1 MSTFRHF
8 AHLQDIAAVTLK
20 IPQQWALSLMLLCL
34 HGTMMLGFHSPLA
47 VTLLL
52 SHYGLFLLWQ
62 PIWRAEQKLSTGA
75 TLVFVASGA
84 LLLFF
89 INWWVL
95 AFWQAALFGL
105 LGGRVFSTQEK
116 YPRIGYLIAA
126 AYLIGMLLMWIVPKL
141 LSHTSPITGIDL
153 LASYVMPL
161 LPAGLLL
168 IPSEKNQ
175 PSETPPLD
183 FFYSLMLFLLAVIL
197 VLGSFAIEVSSDA
210 NYAEALMRMLFTI
223 ATVLF
228 VMSWLWNPRAGFSG
242 IGNLLSRYLLSVGMP
257 FEQWL
262 NRITKLAEVESNPQ
276 EFMVAAVNEV
286 ALLPWVSGGKWRTTE
301 AKGEFGIT
309 GTYSATFDYHEF
321 SLTLHSRHPL
331 TPVMM
336 LHIKLL
342 NQLLGEFYEAK
353 KREEALREQSY
364 MRAVYETG
372 SRLTHDIKNLV
383 QSMSALC
390 SAAQHV
396 GIGDEE
402 RLIALINRQL
412 PQLNRRL
419 ELTLEKLQT
428 PQLENLRRIK
438 TLTWWRAVKQRYA
451 ITNIKFSSH
460 GITHSSEIWPEV
472 FDNVVDNLLQ
482 NALEKARSQPD
493 LQIAVILGEAD
504 GPYLEISDDGE
515 AIPEEIAQRLFKGRV
530 PSENGLGIG
539 LYHAARQA
547 QRIDYTLRLAD
558 NWDGKVRF
566 ILLNT
571 GPELA

>member
-1 MSTFRHF
+1 
-8 AHLQDIAAVTLK
+8 
-20 IPQQWALSLMLLCL
+20 MLLCL
-34 HGTMMLGFHSPLA
+34 HGTMVLGFDSPLA

-62 PIWRAEQKLSTGA
+62 PIWRAEQQLSKGA
-75 TLVFVASGA
+75 TVVFVASGA
-84 LLLFF
+84 LLLYA
-89 INWWVL
+89 INWWVM

-105 LGGRVFSTQEK
+105 LGGRVFSTQERH
-116 YPRIGYLIAA
+116 PRLGYLIAA
-126 AYLIGMLLMWIVPKL
+126 IYLIGMLLMWVVPKL
-141 LSHTSPITGIDL
+141 LSHTTTIAGIDMM
-153 LASYVMPL
+153 AMYFMPL

-168 IPSEKNQ
+168 IPSEKGQ

-183 FFYSLMLFLLAVIL
+183 FFYSLILFLLAVIL
-197 VLGSFAIEVSSDA
+197 VLGSFAIEVSSNT
-210 NYAEALMRMLFTI
+210 NYAEALMRMLFAI
-223 ATVLF
+223 AMVLF
-228 VMSWLWNPRAGFSG
+228 VMSWLWNPRAGFAG

-262 NRITKLAEVESNPQ
+262 NRITKLAELESSPQ
-276 EFMVAAVNEV
+276 EFMAAAVSEV
-286 ALLPWVSGGKWRTTE
+286 ASLPWVSGGRWQTAE
-301 AKGEFGIT
+301 AEGEFGVT
-309 GTYSATFDYHEF
+309 GTYTASFDYHEF

-390 SAAQHV
+390 NAAQHV
-396 GIGDEE
+396 GVGDEE

-428 PQLENLRRIK
+428 PQVENLRRIK
-438 TLTWWRAVKQRYA
+438 TLTWWRSIKQRYGLS
-451 ITNIKFSSH
+451 NIKFTSH
-460 GITHSSEIWPEV
+460 GITHSSEIWPDV
-472 FDNVVDNLLQ
+472 FDSVADNLLQ
-482 NALEKARSQPD
+482 NALEKARNHPD
-493 LQIAVILGEAD
+493 LHIAVILGEAD
-504 GPYLEISDDGE
+504 GPYLEVSDDGD
-515 AIPEEIAQRLFKGRV
+515 AISEETAQKLFKARV

-547 QRIDYTLRLAD
+547 QRVGYTLRLAD

-571 GPELA
+571 GPERT